1 MTNSGNGRK
10 HRVVITGMGLLSPV
24 GNDLESSW
32 DGLLSGTSGAGPITL
47 FEASEE
53 YATRIA
59 CEVKGFDPSHFLD
72 RKEVKR
78 NDRFVQFAIAASDEA
93 MRMAGLNEPGDRE
106 GIAPDRFGV
115 IIGSG
120 IGGIQ
125 TFEDNCRALI
135 QKGAKRVSPFFVPM
149 FIPDMASG
157 QVSIRFG
164 AQGPNYATVSA
175 CASSGHALGDALRI
189 LQRGDADVM
198 LAGGTEASVSPLAV
212 AGFSS
217 MKAMSTRN
225 DDPEGASRPFDAG
238 RDGFIIGEGSG
249 IMVLETLEHAQA
261 RGATILAE
269 LAGYGASG
277 DAYHIT
283 APEPSGRGAQIA
295 MRDALKDAGV
305 GTGDVDYINAH
316 GTSTP
321 HNDAMETAAIKSFFG
336 DHAYE
341 MVVSSTKSM
350 VGHLLGAAGATEA
363 VICAMV
369 TREGKIPPT
378 INFSEA
384 DPACDLNYAHN
395 RVEERPVGLAL
406 SNSFGFGGHNVSLL
420 IRRWEDK

>member
-1 MTNSGNGRK
+1 MSDSGSGEK
-10 HRVVITGMGLLSPV
+10 HRVVITGMGLMLPV
-24 GNDLESSW
+24 GNDLSTAWRALLAGES
-32 DGLLSGTSGAGPITL
+32 GGGPITR
-47 FEASEE
+47 FEATEDF
-53 YATRIA
+53 ATRIA
-59 CEVKGFDPSHFLD
+59 CEVKGFEPGDYMEK
-72 RKEVKR
+72 KEIRR
-78 NDRFVQFAIAASDEA
+78 NDRFVQFAIAVADEA
-93 MRMAGLNEPGDRE
+93 MASAGLLEPESRN
-106 GIAPDRFGV
+106 GIASDRFGV
-115 IIGSG
+115 LFGSG

-125 TFEDNCRALI
+125 TFEDQCRALI
-135 QKGAKRVSPFFVPM
+135 EKGARRVSPFFVPM

-198 LAGGTEASVSPLAV
+198 LAGGTEASITPLAV

-217 MKAMSTRN
+217 MKAMTTRN
-225 DDPEGASRPFDAG
+225 DDPKTASRPFDAT
-238 RDGFIIGEGSG
+238 RDGFLIGEGAAA
-249 IMVLETLEHAQA
+249 MVLETLEHAQA
-261 RGATILAE
+261 RGAEILGE

-283 APEPSGRGAQIA
+283 APEPTGMGARIA
-295 MRDALKDAGV
+295 MREALKDAGAE
-305 GTGDVDYINAH
+305 GSEVDYVNAH

-321 HNDAMETAAIKSFFG
+321 HNDAMETGAIKALFG
-336 DHAYE
+336 EHAYE
-341 MVVSSTKSM
+341 MVVGSTKSM

-384 DPACDLNYAHN
+384 DPDCDLNYAHN
-395 RVEERPVGLAL
+395 AMVERPVQLAI
-406 SNSFGFGGHNVSLL
+406 SNSFGFGGHNVTLA
-420 IRRWEDK
+420 IRRWEKA